1 MGSVFG
7 AARLKVWSSRSDHRV
22 VSRKPAD
29 VEPQDA
35 HLARHAWWGAFAL
48 TLLLI
53 LGLGFVR
60 SAQAASSPLPPL
72 AVPGIVEIDDEEA
85 EDEEESEDE
94 EVEAEE
100 CEAIEEEGE
109 EEECEGAKGDLTPPP
124 ACFLSSVDAAVSA
137 DLVHNKLHLAL
148 RYTAVKP
155 AAVGVDYWLRGS
167 KGPLNLEGDQ
177 KHFGRSGV
185 FRLTQSLTDAQVK
198 KVAAAKSFN
207 ISVAPVNAPRS
218 CSSYLD
224 QQLEVKRAA
233 PGGAMWIDD
242 DSTFRH
248 ARHSRHQRHG

>member
-1 MGSVFG
+1 
-7 AARLKVWSSRSDHRV
+7 
-22 VSRKPAD
+22 
-29 VEPQDA
+29 
-35 HLARHAWWGAFAL
+35 
-48 TLLLI
+48 
-53 LGLGFVR
+53 
-60 SAQAASSPLPPL
+60 L

-85 EDEEESEDE
+85 EDEEGSEDE
-94 EVEAEE
+94 EIEAEE
-100 CEAIEEEGE
+100 CEVLDEEGE
-109 EEECEGAKGDLTPPP
+109 EEACEGAEGDLTPPP

-155 AAVGVDYWLRGS
+155 ATVGVDYWLRGS

-177 KHFGRSGV
+177 RHFGRSGV
-185 FRLTQSLTDAQVK
+185 FRLTQSLTDAQAK
-198 KVAAAKSFN
+198 RVAAAKSFD

-218 CSSYLD
+218 CGSYLD